1 MARAEKVKRMEQGG
15 FPVIKPGLDEFTPE
29 GRRKVIKGLLG
40 FVLVGLVLFVFI
52 AFQILHNGE
61 FCYRGRC
68 TPMTPSS
75 LPGFAI
81 AIIVI
86 FGLCMA
92 DQVYVLF
99 PNKRYLY
106 FRPYDIAEAYGFE
119 NILRNKP
126 NLELTAM
133 PNGDVAMSGK
143 RRSKLSFAM
152 FRIEKSSVPM
162 SYTTLAVIPTRNTQT
177 NGKKRGNKNKEQ
189 AVCRWVTIEF
199 SADGATMHYAGQG
212 SFPAASKATHQ
223 SLGNALTL
231 G

>member
-1 MARAEKVKRMEQGG
+1 MEQGG
-15 FPVIKPGLDEFTPE
+15 FPVVKPGLDEFTPK
-29 GRRKVIKGLLG
+29 GRRKVIKALLE
-40 FVLVGLVLFVFI
+40 FVLVGVALFALI

-75 LPGFAI
+75 LPWFAI

-86 FGLCMA
+86 FGFCMA
-92 DQVYVLF
+92 DQVYVMF

-106 FRPYDIAEAYGFE
+106 FRPYDIAGAYGFE
-119 NILRNKP
+119 NILRDKP
-126 NLELTAM
+126 NLKLTAM

-143 RRSKLSFAM
+143 QRSKLSFGM

-162 SYTTLAVIPTRNTQT
+162 SYTTLATIPTRNTQA
-177 NGKKRGNKNKEQ
+177 NGKKRHNKNKEQ

-212 SFPAASKATHQ
+212 SFPAASKATYQ
-223 SLGNALTL
+223 SFGNALTL
-231 G
+231 D